1 MKNGT
6 FFLVLV
12 VMLFLSCNES
22 NVTAPKQALASDV
35 HTYAM
40 VIHGGAGS
48 ASRDNMSPER
58 EKKYRDK
65 LNQVLSLGQSM
76 LADSVGAMAVVVE
89 CIKMM
94 EESPL
99 FNAGKG
105 AVLTYKGRTELDAS
119 IMDGQ
124 SMDAGSVAGVQL
136 IKSPIEAARA
146 VMEKSPHV
154 LLARTGAE
162 EFARGL
168 GLDMVEPGYFIT
180 ENKKKVLER
189 VQQKK
194 MLQDEKHGTVGVV
207 ALDMNGNI
215 AAGTSTGGMTN
226 KRWSRIGDSP
236 IIGAGTYAQNGVG
249 GVSCTGH
256 GEYFI
261 RYAVA
266 YDLIARTKYTSGTM
280 EQCAEEIVNK
290 ELVAVG
296 ASGGLVA
303 LDAQGRPSM
312 PHNTSGM
319 FRGYVNDREK
329 FVGIF
334 KDEVRSK

>member
-1 MKNGT
+1 MKNRT
-6 FFLVLV
+6 FLLMLV
-12 VMLFLSCNES
+12 VILFLSCNVSHEPS
-22 NVTAPKQALASDV
+22 PQPTKITDV
-35 HTYAM
+35 HAYAM

-48 ASRDNMSPER
+48 ASRENMTQER

-65 LNQVLSLGQSM
+65 LNQVLSLGRSM
-76 LADSVGAMAVVVE
+76 LADSVAAMDVVVE

-105 AVLTYKGRTELDAS
+105 AVLTYEGRTELDAS

-146 VMEKSPHV
+146 VMEKSRHV
-154 LLARTGAE
+154 LLAQSGAE
-162 EFARGL
+162 EFARGQ

-180 ENKKKVLER
+180 ENKRKVLER

-207 ALDMNGNI
+207 VLDVNGNI

-256 GEYFI
+256 GEFFI

-266 YDLIARTKYTSGTM
+266 YDLIARTKYTSRTM
-280 EQCAEEIVNK
+280 EQCAEEIVNT
-290 ELVAVG
+290 ELAAVG

-303 LDAQGRPSM
+303 LDAHGRPSM

-319 FRGYVNDREK
+319 FRGYVNDHEK

-334 KDEVRSK
+334 KDEVLSK